1 MSIGV
6 VTGTTNG
13 LAIPRRV
20 PRYRVAVP
28 LSVTVRRAGVTDS
41 IPGRSL
47 DVGEGGLGALLAGE
61 VSPGEAVGVEFQ
73 VPSVPS
79 PLRARA
85 VVRHHAQLRCGL
97 EFLSLSPEQRALLRN
112 WMRQNDPIA
121 PSMRNAAPL
130 PRTEQPR
137 SNSRTSS
144 VPARAAV
151 SKAPA
156 RSRLHPRPRRM
167 PHFLVAAA
175 AFLLAVSAVLW
186 WNWERGWQELEAQAS
201 ASGSVNPQRR
211 VNVPEVVMLRRLT
224 HRVDAV
230 YPDDLSQAG
239 LSSSVAV
246 QVVVGPDGSVT
257 EVRGVNGPEELAQ
270 AASNAVRWW
279 RFHPY
284 VVNGEPV
291 TVETSLT
298 VEFRPSL

>member
-1 MSIGV
+1 MSTGV
-6 VTGTTNG
+6 VPGAANG

-73 VPSVPS
+73 VPSLAA

-121 PSMRNAAPL
+121 PLTRSAPP
-130 PRTEQPR
+130 PRTEQAR
-137 SNSRTSS
+137 ANSRTPS
-144 VPARAAV
+144 VAARAAV
-151 SKAPA
+151 SKAPP
-156 RSRLHPRPRRM
+156 RNRLRPYPRRM
-167 PHFLVAAA
+167 LHFLFAVAVL
-175 AFLLAVSAVLW
+175 LLAVSAGLW
-186 WNWERGWQELEAQAS
+186 WNWERGWQELEAQVS
-201 ASGSVNPQRR
+201 ASSGVNTQRR
-211 VNVPEVVMLRRLT
+211 VNVPEVVMLRRLA

-246 QVVVGPDGSVT
+246 QVVVGPDGTVT
-257 EVRGVNGPEELAQ
+257 QVRGVNGPEELAQ
-270 AASNAVRWW
+270 AATNAVRWW

-291 TVETSLT
+291 TVETTLT